1 MSAVVRP
8 ALEVNAVANPIYQT
22 LLPDILIN
30 ADLWS
35 DTAQIMS
42 ANYAF
47 ESIEGVGTL
56 SDTDPVQASVIA
68 AGGAWETI
76 VTANAPSSAYTTA
89 ATPSGVS
96 RAFGYP
102 TYLADA
108 MPVCFSWPVLPS
120 TVSRKNFA
128 LTLNTG
134 AVVKPYVASI
144 APNLEYNERACV
156 VIFGEFGNRLPPGT
170 TGAIYPTLVTIVAG
184 DSPLMLVGPSG
195 AVSAVGLSKT
205 SGNPY
210 LSNGGPTM
218 NAAKLNVMSTLGENA
233 PTVFSGLTNNDC
245 RALYG
250 PSIGYRLRT
259 FSTGGTSPDG
269 VAAILPTD
277 FANYFR
283 IQVTGSDGVVHWIT
297 QTGVTLTLAPE
308 GSIEV
313 VGLADLGQAGTTLD
327 DAYVADRDNQIDI
340 CMRGDLAAMRLV
352 TGLDIPAS
360 GNYKRFYNPGG
371 PGNNP
376 TSGVVYTQPGPP
388 QFLPVIQAL
397 DSAKTVSYP

>member
-1 MSAVVRP
+1 
-8 ALEVNAVANPIYQT
+8 
-22 LLPDILIN
+22 
-30 ADLWS
+30 
-35 DTAQIMS
+35 
-42 ANYAF
+42 
-47 ESIEGVGTL
+47 
-56 SDTDPVQASVIA
+56 VIA
-68 AGGAWETI
+68 AGGTWETI
-76 VTANAPSSAYTTA
+76 VTAHAASSAYTTA

-134 AVVKPYVASI
+134 EVVKPYVASI

-156 VIFGEFGNRLPPGT
+156 VLFGEFGNRLPPGT
-170 TGAIYPTLVTIVAG
+170 AGAIYPTLVTIVAG
-184 DSPLMLVGPSG
+184 DNPLLLVGPSG
-195 AVSAVGLSKT
+195 TVSAVGLSKT

-210 LSNGGPTM
+210 VNNGGPTM

-233 PTVFSGLTNNDC
+233 PAFFSGLTNNDC
-245 RALYG
+245 AALY
-250 PSIGYRLRT
+250 PSTQYRLRT

-283 IQVTGSDGVVHWIT
+283 IQVTGSDGVVHWIE
-297 QTGVTLTLAPE
+297 QTGVMLTLVPE
-308 GSIEV
+308 GRIEV
-313 VGLADLGQAGTTLD
+313 IGLADLGQAGTTLD

-340 CMRGDLAAMRLV
+340 CMRGDLAAMRLI